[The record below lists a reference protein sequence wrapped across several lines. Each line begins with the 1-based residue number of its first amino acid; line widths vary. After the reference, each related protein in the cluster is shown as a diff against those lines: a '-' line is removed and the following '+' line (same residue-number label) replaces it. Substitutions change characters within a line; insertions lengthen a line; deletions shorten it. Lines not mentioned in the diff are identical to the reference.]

1 VKKLKMAAD
10 HEELNAKVHEYLR
23 LDKDPKTHAQMR
35 QLLEAEDFETLRDL
49 VEGRLSFGTAGLR
62 AAIGPG
68 YTRMNG
74 LTVIQT
80 TQGLC
85 RVLEAS
91 MDDFKS
97 KGVVI
102 GHDHRHRSQDFA
114 EWIGGVFLSQSV
126 KVHFYRRTVHTPL
139 VPFAVTELGAACG
152 IMITASHNPKQDNG
166 YKLYA
171 ANGCQIISP
180 LDRDISKSIL

>member
-1 VKKLKMAAD
+1 MSVEQHD
-10 HEELNAKVHEYLR
+10 ELVAQVHEYLR
-23 LDKDPKTHAQMR
+23 LDKDPKTHAAMSE
-35 QLLEAEDFETLRDL
+35 LLEAKDFETLREL
-49 VEGRLSFGTAGLR
+49 LEGRLSFGTAGLR

-80 TQGLC
+80 TQGLYK
-85 RVLEAS
+85 VLES
-91 MDDFKS
+91 TVDGFES

-114 EWIGGVFLSQSV
+114 EWIGGVFLSKGV
-126 KVHFYRRTVHTPL
+126 RVHFYRQKVHTPM
-139 VPFAVTELGAACG
+139 VPFTVTELGAACG

-171 ANGCQIISP
+171 SNGCQIISP
-180 LDRDISKSIL
+180 MDKDISKAIL